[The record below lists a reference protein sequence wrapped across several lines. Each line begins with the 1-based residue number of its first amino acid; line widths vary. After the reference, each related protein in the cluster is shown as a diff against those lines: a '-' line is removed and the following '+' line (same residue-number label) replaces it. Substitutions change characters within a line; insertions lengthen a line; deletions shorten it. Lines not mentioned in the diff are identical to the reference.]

1 MAVQMFQGNTT
12 FTDSHD
18 TIQGIVGN
26 VTWFKEYVPRGEDH
40 IAEVLLWQCHSM
52 GPCCTI
58 VG

>member
-40 IAEVLLWQCHSM
+40 IA
-52 GPCCTI
+52 
-58 VG
+58 